1 MFNHYPVERES
12 YDHRLKDDVEKID
25 LLSIQPKEQF
35 FPPPYTYIIKP
46 VQQQGGSPFHE
57 QVQFMQNQSMPSF
70 HEQAQFMPYENGP
83 PVYEQA
89 QQTPTSNA
97 GFISYFYDEKGKRV
111 YGKVFTTVSQVANA
125 FQKVTPVVH
134 QEGRLITSFGNQ

>member
-35 FPPPYTYIIKP
+35 FPPPYTYIVKP
-46 VQQQGGSPFHE
+46 MQQQGGVPYHDSG
-57 QVQFMQNQSMPSF
+57 QFAAYQSMPAF

-97 GFISYFYDEKGKRV
+97 GFISYFYDEKGQMD

-125 FQKVTPVVH
+125 FQQVTPVV
-134 QEGRLITSFGNQ
+134 QQVGSLINSFRQA

>member
-1 MFNHYPVERES
+1 MFNKHQIYSGTHNRQLADHAEQRES
-12 YDHRLKDDVEKID
+12 M
-25 LLSIQPKEQF
+25 SFQPKQQF

-97 GFISYFYDEKGKRV
+97 GFISYFYDEKGQMD

-125 FQKVTPVVH
+125 FQQVTPVV
-134 QEGRLITSFGNQ
+134 QQVGSLINSFRQA